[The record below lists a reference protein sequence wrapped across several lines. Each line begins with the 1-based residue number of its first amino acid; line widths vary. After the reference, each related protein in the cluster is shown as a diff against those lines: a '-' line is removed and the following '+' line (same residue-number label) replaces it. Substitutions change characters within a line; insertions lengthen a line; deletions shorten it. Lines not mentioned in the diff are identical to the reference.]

1 MSMIEEEITDFILK
15 NTIEIEEVNHDT
27 CLKIRK
33 AINELYAD
41 ENKKGLWLW
50 EKLRYFDS
58 IIDKDGWSY
67 INEFVP
73 DNACIMFF
81 NEFDEKKMFKIKNG
95 NDLYFL
101 LSETSGFEFYITD
114 SNYSYLICFN
124 HHDILYGCGKASY
137 WVDKLKKLD
146 RN

>member
-27 CLKIRK
+27 CLK
-33 AINELYAD
+33 
-41 ENKKGLWLW
+41 W

-67 INEFVP
+67 INEFVS